1 MEGITSA
8 DQFPV
13 YNAEND
19 IFPAGMGNWTLLGE
33 TLTIELEYSIT
44 TNGDYYIVI
53 PGECIVSEITG
64 KSPTEDIKINF
75 VVYNEDQTS
84 IEDVKGE
91 NGNVK
96 TIYDLTGRK
105 IETITKGGIY
115 IVNGKKVLVK

>member
-1 MEGITSA
+1 MEGITSD
-8 DQFPV
+8 DQFPI
-13 YNAEND
+13 YNAENNL
-19 IFPAGMGNWTLLGE
+19 FPAGMGNWTLLGE

-84 IEDVKGE
+84 IKEIDCDNKV
-91 NGNVK
+91 VV
-96 TIYDLTGRK
+96 IYDLTGRK